1 MPHDLESRA
10 SPISSV
16 ALSMLLLKAGHQR
29 ALNILY
35 ILVQMPGIMPA
46 FRVKLTPNLLR
57 LDQMPVKTQ
66 VKTSNNKPQPLGT
79 GQEVDRWTASFSR
92 FTAFTFTPP
101 GEDKRVRKGR
111 RPQPAP
117 GFIKNDLLGKLLRKF
132 KDLLLFP
139 FGDIAVWV
147 LVAFGP
153 S

>member
-79 GQEVDRWTASFSR
+79 GQEVDR
-92 FTAFTFTPP
+92 
-101 GEDKRVRKGR
+101 
-111 RPQPAP
+111 
-117 GFIKNDLLGKLLRKF
+117 
-132 KDLLLFP
+132 
-139 FGDIAVWV
+139 
-147 LVAFGP
+147 
-153 S
+153 

>member
-16 ALSMLLLKAGHQR
+16 ALSMLLLNAGHQR

-79 GQEVDRWTASFSR
+79 GQEVDR
-92 FTAFTFTPP
+92 
-101 GEDKRVRKGR
+101 
-111 RPQPAP
+111 
-117 GFIKNDLLGKLLRKF
+117 
-132 KDLLLFP
+132 
-139 FGDIAVWV
+139 
-147 LVAFGP
+147 
-153 S
+153 